1 MSSSIDR
8 PAGVTLVAVL
18 TWISG
23 LLDIISGSLLLFQ
36 TSVSATVEQ
45 FGGASQLIASAL
57 LTILIGV
64 VIIVVGI
71 GLLRG
76 NNASRVVITVFQM
89 LSIIGSVFLAIA
101 YPAGAIGEYFSIA
114 VAAIVLI
121 LLWTGRANAYFR
133 A

>member
-1 MSSSIDR
+1 MSNSIAR
-8 PAGVTLVAVL
+8 PGGVTLVAVL

-23 LLDIISGSLLLFQ
+23 VLDIIGGSLLLFQ
-36 TSVSATVEQ
+36 TSVDATVEQ

-64 VIIVVGI
+64 VVIVVAV

-76 NNASRVVITVFQM
+76 NNASRVVITIFQI
-89 LSIIGSVFLAIA
+89 LSIMGSVFLAIA

-121 LLWTGRANAYFR
+121 LLWTGRASSFFR
-133 A
+133 S

>member
-1 MSSSIDR
+1 MANDR
-8 PAGVTLVAVL
+8 PGNVTIVAVL
-18 TWISG
+18 AWISG
-23 LLDIISGSLLLFQ
+23 ALDVFSGTLLLFQ
-36 TSVSATVEQ
+36 TSVEATVEQ

-64 VIIVVGI
+64 VVIVVGV

-76 NNASRVVITVFQM
+76 NSASRIVITIFEM

-114 VAAIVLI
+114 FAAIVLL
-121 LLWTGRANAYFR
+121 LLWTRRASEYFGD
-133 A
+133 

>member
-1 MSSSIDR
+1 MAIDR
-8 PAGVTLVAVL
+8 PGGVTLVAVL

-45 FGGASQLIASAL
+45 FGGESQLIASAL
-57 LTILIGV
+57 LRILIGV
-64 VIIVVGI
+64 VIIVVAI

-89 LSIIGSVFLAIA
+89 LSITGSVFLAIA

-114 VAAIVLI
+114 VAGIVLI

>member
-1 MSSSIDR
+1 MAIDR
-8 PAGVTLVAVL
+8 PGGVTLVAVL

-23 LLDIISGSLLLFQ
+23 LLDIIGGSLLLFQ
-36 TSVSATVEQ
+36 TSVEATVEQ
-45 FGGASQLIASAL
+45 FGGPSQLIASAL

-64 VIIVVGI
+64 VVIVVAV

-76 NNASRVVITVFQM
+76 NNASRVVITIFQI
-89 LSIIGSVFLAIA
+89 LSIVGSVFLAIA

-121 LLWTGRANAYFR
+121 LLWTGRASSFFR
-133 A
+133 S

>member
-1 MSSSIDR
+1 MSNSVAR
-8 PAGVTLVAVL
+8 PGGVTLVAVL

-23 LLDIISGSLLLFQ
+23 LLDIISGTVLLFQ
-36 TSVSATVEQ
+36 TSVDATVEQ

-64 VIIVVGI
+64 VVIVVAV

-76 NNASRVVITVFQM
+76 NNASRIVITIFQM

-114 VAAIVLI
+114 LAAIVLI
-121 LLWTGRANAYFR
+121 LLWTRGASAYFR
-133 A
+133 E